1 MERILSTDL
10 NMGLMRATF
19 KLEQRQEDGLAT
31 VGTGWLVRLP
41 RAEGEP
47 PGPGAGRIA
56 IVTAGHVFDR
66 MRQSEA
72 TVHWRRQDESG
83 RWVREPR
90 PLMIRHPINGPM
102 WLRHPERDIAV
113 LPVQPPEQPRQFAI
127 PYDLLA
133 DDEDLRAFDVRPGD
147 EMLALGYPRG
157 LSANEIGFPI
167 LRAGRVASY
176 PLWPSSEFPTFL
188 MDFAV
193 FAGNSGG
200 PVYMSDRSRK
210 RVGATDFH
218 EAQFVAGM
226 LAQQVVLTD
235 ERLEIGIILHA
246 TFVREALDALA
257 RRHATRD
264 WGLVA

>member
-1 MERILSTDL
+1 
-10 NMGLMRATF
+10 MGLMRATF
-19 KLEQRQEDGLAT
+19 KLEQRQDDGLSI

-41 RAEGEP
+41 ARPAGFDGLEP
-47 PGPGAGRIA
+47 ASERIA
-56 IVTAGHVFDR
+56 LVTAGHVFDR
-66 MRQSEA
+66 MKRAEA
-72 TVHWRRQDESG
+72 TIHWRRMDDSG
-83 RWVREPR
+83 RWHREPR
-90 PLMIRHPINGPM
+90 SLIIRDPISGPV
-102 WLRHPERDIAV
+102 WVRHPERDIAV
-113 LPVQPPEQPRQFAI
+113 MAVAPPEQPRAHAVD
-127 PYDLLA
+127 YDLLA
-133 DDEDLRAFDVRPGD
+133 SDEDMRAFDVRPGD

-176 PLWPSSEFPTFL
+176 PLWPSRDFPTFL

-246 TFVREALDALA
+246 TFVREALDVLADKQDARGWALA
-257 RRHATRD
+257 
-264 WGLVA
+264 